1 MEPSR
6 PRPETLRRSDRLR
19 ETAAYQR
26 CYREGRRRGGRI
38 LLLYARL
45 GGEATRFGQT
55 ASRKVGGAV
64 LRHRLK
70 RWGREVFRRFPDRAS
85 LPAGDLVVHFKPEAA
100 RACFSDVA
108 RELGQQLEILV
119 FREQR

>member
-1 MEPSR
+1 MQPSR
-6 PRPETLRRSDRLR
+6 PHLESFGRSDRLR

-26 CYREGRRRGGRI
+26 CYREGRRRGGRY

-64 LRHRLK
+64 IRHRLK
-70 RWGREVFRRFPDRAS
+70 RWGREIFRRFPARAR

-100 RACFSDVA
+100 RAGFVELA
-108 RELGQQLEILV
+108 RELARELEGLLT
-119 FREQR
+119 RERR